1 MTNESEKSDSPRI
14 RSRFQRNRL
23 SRIKRFFHSPA
34 FAWFNFFVLVTS
46 VALILSFHL
55 ERLPSTFQ
63 AGRVAPKDIKAD
75 RNYEIVDVQ
84 ATEIN
89 RKKAF
94 NSVLPVF
101 DFDPQVEIELDKKI
115 QEAMRRAQRS
125 LETQLNP
132 AMIREQLEKDLGI
145 ALSRVSW
152 QALGESGFSEQVENQ
167 LRQLLRSV
175 YQRKVVASRGVLP
188 IQGRGII
195 IKDIRRAPPENE
207 SAIVDLEQIQSVRDV
222 QASMPQ
228 AAKQSS
234 GEAGRILK
242 DVVLAEIA
250 GNLILP
256 NITLNAVETDL
267 RRARAVSI
275 VPNVIIKVQAGEAI
289 IRSGDRYEPFH
300 LTILQGI
307 RKQKSETSF
316 LTKYI
321 GTVVF
326 VSLLLLVT
334 YFFANKYIRKFKHA
348 PKDLYFLGGV
358 LVLLLLGVRLGAAF
372 SSALV
377 DMMPIDLPVLAF
389 YYGIPVAGGAMLVR
403 YILNSETSLVFAIVV
418 SALSGMFLEADLD
431 LSIYFL
437 VSGIVAAYAMA
448 KVDRRSQ
455 ILRAGLI
462 TGVLNAV
469 MILAIKLITVVSV
482 TEALNVAQVIFSAAM
497 GFAGGILS
505 SIFVLVMAPIAE
517 MVFNYV
523 TDIKLLE
530 LGNLNHPLL
539 KDMIVKAPGTY
550 HHSQLVAVL
559 AEAAAVEIGANPL
572 LARVGSYFHDIGKM
586 RKPEYFIENQQG
598 GVNRHDKL
606 SPSMSA
612 LIIASHVKDGLEMA
626 REYNLPQ
633 RIADFIPQHQG
644 TKVIT
649 YFYKKAL
656 EQSDG
661 KEEVVEKHY
670 RYPGPCPQTREAGI
684 ILLADGA
691 EASVRSLPEKT
702 PQKIKGQVQKIINN
716 NFIEEQLDECDM
728 TLKDLHKIADT
739 FTHVLVGIYHQRIAY
754 PEEEE
759 KKATVTPL
767 KNVVKSQP

>member
-1 MTNESEKSDSPRI
+1 MSDSGKNEAS
-14 RSRFQRNRL
+14 SRLRGRGQRERL
-23 SRIKRFFHSPA
+23 SPLKKFFHAPG
-34 FAWFNFFVLVTS
+34 FAWFIFFVLVTS
-46 VALILSFHL
+46 IALILSFHF

-63 AGRVAPKDIKAD
+63 AGRVAPRDIKAD
-75 RNYEIVDVQ
+75 RNYEIIDAQ
-84 ATEIN
+84 ATEAN

-94 NSVLPVF
+94 NSVLPVL
-101 DFDPQVEIELDKKI
+101 DLDVQVQRELDKKI
-115 QEAMRRAQRS
+115 EEALHRARRS
-125 LETQLNP
+125 HETGSNP
-132 AMIREQLEKDLGI
+132 VLLREQLEKDLGFT
-145 ALSRVSW
+145 LSRGIW
-152 QALGESGFSEQVENQ
+152 QALSEVGFSEAGELQ
-167 LRQLLRSV
+167 LRALLTAV
-175 YQRKVVASRGVLP
+175 YGQKIVASRGVLP
-188 IQGRGII
+188 SQGRGLTL
-195 IKDIRRAPPENE
+195 KDIRRSPPDNE
-207 SAIVDLEQIQSVRDV
+207 TLIQDLEQIRSVQEV
-222 QASMPQ
+222 QAQLPQ
-228 AAKQSS
+228 IAKALPAQ
-234 GEAGRILK
+234 GERGLNGI
-242 DVVLAEIA
+242 VLAEIA
-250 GNLILP
+250 GPLILP
-256 NITLNAVETDL
+256 NTTLNAVETDL
-267 RRARAVSI
+267 RRARAVSS
-275 VPNVIIKVQAGEAI
+275 VPSVITKVQAGEAI
-289 IRSGDRYEPFH
+289 IRGGDRYEPFH

-316 LTKYI
+316 VTKFI

-334 YFFANKYIRKFKHA
+334 YFFANKYIRKFKGS
-348 PKDLYFLGGV
+348 PKDLYFLGGI

-372 SSALV
+372 ASALT
-377 DMMPIDLPVLAF
+377 DMVPFDVPVLAF

-403 YILNSETSLVFAIVV
+403 YILNSETSLLFAIVA

-431 LSIYFL
+431 LSIYFM
-437 VSGIVAAYAMA
+437 VSGIIAAYAMA

-462 TGVLNAV
+462 TGVINAV
-469 MILAIKLITVVSV
+469 MILAIKLITVVSL

-497 GFAGGILS
+497 GLAGGILS
-505 SIFVLVMAPIAE
+505 SIFVLVMAPVSE
-517 MVFNYV
+517 MVFNYI

-539 KDMIVKAPGTY
+539 KEMIVKAPGTY

-559 AEAAAVEIGANPL
+559 SEAAASEIGANPL

-598 GVNRHDKL
+598 GLNRHDKL

-633 RIADFIPQHQG
+633 KIADFIPQHQG

-649 YFYKKAL
+649 YFYKKAV

-661 KEEVVEKHY
+661 KEAVEEKHY
-670 RYPGPCPQTREAGI
+670 RYPGPRPQTREAGI
-684 ILLADGA
+684 ILLADGV
-691 EASVRSLPEKT
+691 EASVRSIPEKT
-702 PQKIKGQVQKIINN
+702 PQRIQGQVQKIINN

-728 TLKDLHKIADT
+728 TLRDLHKIAAT
-739 FTHVLVGIYHQRIAY
+739 FTRVLVGIYHQRIAY

-767 KNVVKSQP
+767 KNIAKTN